1 MTASITLPRGDAGI
15 VYRLRIADTALI
27 QAQRL
32 SAWCGHAPVLEED
45 IALANMAL
53 DLLGQARA
61 LLSHV
66 GSLTGHSED
75 ELAFLREERD
85 YFNATLAELPG
96 GPNDGADFAVT
107 TLRNLMLSVWFEL
120 LWQAL
125 AESSSDAELAA
136 IAAKAV
142 KEARYHHRHAADWW
156 QRLGD
161 GTAESARRAQAAA
174 QRLWPYAAELL
185 HSDTV
190 GDAAFNSQLG
200 PAWSALAEPWR
211 AAMQSHFEAAQVPLP
226 AETAFLSTGTQG
238 RHSEHLGPLLA
249 TMQHLQRSFPGGRW

>member
-1 MTASITLPRGDAGI
+1 MTASITVPRTDAAI

-66 GSLTGHSED
+66 GALTGHSED

-96 GPNDGADFAVT
+96 GPHDGGDFAHT

-125 AESSSDAELAA
+125 EAGSSDAELAA

-142 KEARYHHRHAADWW
+142 KEARYHRRHAADWW

-161 GTAESARRAQAAA
+161 GTEESARRARDAA

-185 HSDTV
+185 HSDAL
-190 GDAAFNSQLG
+190 GDAASQMNLG
-200 PAWSALAEPWR
+200 PAWSTLDEPWR
-211 AAMQSHFEAAQVPLP
+211 AAMQSHFDAARVAVP
-226 AETAFLSTGTQG
+226 AHTAFLSTGTQG

-249 TMQHLQRSFPGGRW
+249 TMQHLQRSFPGGKW